1 MNSKFLF
8 SIGLILVAIIGFG
21 CVSAADAH
29 NTTMSDNPSVTVE
42 QQQNVDMIQN
52 QNIINTEKVAK
63 EDNETG
69 RIVVICS
76 PNNKIEQDSNVTT
89 QTK

>member
-42 QQQNVDMIQN
+42 QQQNVGMIQN
-52 QNIINTEKVAK
+52 QNEVINTEKAAK
-63 EDNETG
+63 EDMKQVEL
-69 RIVVICS
+69 
-76 PNNKIEQDSNVTT
+76 
-89 QTK
+89 